1 MRERSQV
8 PGKGVSVPVML
19 ALLFWVFLLPC
30 DTVWAEEDTEKR
42 VLKVA
47 FPEVD
52 GFTETDTDGVRHGI
66 VVDYLNEIAK
76 YTGWKYEYINVTGE
90 EMIDNFMAGE
100 YDLMGGTYYLEG
112 MEEYFSYP
120 DYNAGYGKSLI
131 LARRND
137 SSIRTYDWKSMNG
150 KTIGVYENA
159 RENIRRLKQFI
170 ESNAIDC
177 TIKYYNKDQL
187 FNGNLY
193 PYLESGEIDM
203 LLGNIADDTEV
214 FRPVATFDSQ
224 PHYIVTTPDNQ
235 DVLEGLNMALEKI
248 ADSNPNF
255 AEECYQANFP
265 DSGTASIYINDE
277 ERAYIEQKKTVSIAV
292 VENWHPLF
300 CIEYAEGLHN
310 GLIPD
315 VLEEVKKFTG
325 LEFTYVYAE
334 SYADALKLVQE
345 GKADM
350 MGAFL
355 GNEEQGAEMNLA
367 LTQTYGTLN
376 DIIARN
382 KSVSFPSEGLVGAVV
397 EGLQMPA
404 GIKTEE
410 VLYYPNAADAL
421 SAVNR
426 GEADF
431 FYGLSANMEEE
442 IQRHHYTKVVPNTL
456 VNNANDIVFAM
467 KSPAETDLLTVMNK
481 AINSMSSE
489 EKDTLV
495 NQNMISVGMSS
506 LTVVDLLYANPI
518 LFITVIAGVFLLVVF
533 LVLMAARSRVRSA
546 KMQASLEKAEAE
558 NKAKGEFLSRMS
570 HEIRTPMNAIV
581 GLSDLTCMLKDVP
594 EDVSSNLIK
603 IRESSHYLLRLISDI
618 LDMSR
623 IDSGMMTIT
632 SEPFSAV
639 RLVDEVQ
646 NIMASEARKYDLE
659 FEIHKKIKDDIL
671 AGDAVRLK
679 QVLMNLISNAFKFT
693 PAGGLVQL
701 YAEQTGNRDGKAVY
715 EFRVADNGTGI
726 SKENQQRI
734 FEAFEQAVTSSAKSQ
749 GTGLGL
755 AISRTIVK
763 LMGGEL
769 KLKSEPG
776 QGSEFY
782 FTIEMPVENA
792 EDIQEE
798 TSEEREGPCLL
809 DYHILLAED
818 NDLNAEI
825 AQELLKMQG
834 AVIQRARNGKEAVE
848 MFEKSR
854 PKEIRAVLMDIQ
866 MPVMNGLE
874 AARAIRKLGREDAV
888 SIPIIAMTANSFKED
903 VDAAAAAG
911 MDGFVTKPV
920 DAEYLYQVLQKAAA
934 SNKDSL

>member
-19 ALLFWVFLLPC
+19 ALLFLVFLLPC
-30 DTVWAEEDTEKR
+30 DTVWAGEDTEKR

-52 GFTETDTDGVRHGI
+52 GFTETDTDGTRHGI

-734 FEAFEQAVTSSAKSQ
+734 FEAFEQAGTSSAKSQ

-798 TSEEREGPCLL
+798 TSEERGGPCLL

>member
-19 ALLFWVFLLPC
+19 ALLFLVFLLPC
-30 DTVWAEEDTEKR
+30 DTVWAGEDTEKR

-404 GIKTEE
+404 GIETEE

-734 FEAFEQAVTSSAKSQ
+734 FEAFEQAGTSSAKSQ

-782 FTIEMPVENA
+782 FTIEMPVGNA

-809 DYHILLAED
+809 YYHILLAED

>member
-19 ALLFWVFLLPC
+19 ALLFLVFFLPC
-30 DTVWAEEDTEKR
+30 DTVWAGEDTEKR

-734 FEAFEQAVTSSAKSQ
+734 FEAFEQAGTSSAKSQ

-782 FTIEMPVENA
+782 FTIEMPVGNA

-809 DYHILLAED
+809 DYHILLVED